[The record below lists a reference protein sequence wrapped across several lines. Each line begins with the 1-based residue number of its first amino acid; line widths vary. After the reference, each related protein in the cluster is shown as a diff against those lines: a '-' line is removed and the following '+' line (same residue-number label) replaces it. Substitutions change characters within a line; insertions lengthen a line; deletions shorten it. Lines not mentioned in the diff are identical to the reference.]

1 MAIEKI
7 TELPE
12 PLTELECLLYYI
24 ATGQVPTCMIDRPT
38 NKVQAYMRYIAE
50 NGIAAGSGEEPV
62 APTISIG
69 TVTTGAAGSQAAAE
83 ITGSDGNYT
92 LNLTIPKGDKG
103 NTGAKGA
110 DGAPGAAGADGEDGA
125 DGAAGPAGA
134 KITAL
139 TINIDNSANT
149 VSGSATLSDQST
161 ATITGTVTP
170 AAAG

>member
-50 NGIAAGSGEEPV
+50 NGIAAGGGEVV
-62 APTISIG
+62 APTIKIG

-110 DGAPGAAGADGEDGA
+110 DGAPGADGA

-134 KITAL
+134 KITSL
-139 TINIDNSANT
+139 VINLDNSANT

-161 ATITGTVTP
+161 ATITGTITP

>member
-50 NGIAAGSGEEPV
+50 NGIAAGGGEVV
-62 APTISIG
+62 APTIKIG

-83 ITGSDGNYT
+83 ITGSDGDYT

-110 DGAPGAAGADGEDGA
+110 DGAPGADGA
-125 DGAAGPAGA
+125 DGVAGPAGA
-134 KITAL
+134 KITSL
-139 TINIDNSANT
+139 VINLDNSANT

-161 ATITGTVTP
+161 ATITGTITP

>member
-1 MAIEKI
+1 MAIERI

-50 NGIAAGSGEEPV
+50 NGIAAGGGEVV
-62 APTISIG
+62 APTIKIG

-83 ITGSDGNYT
+83 ITGSDGDYT

-110 DGAPGAAGADGEDGA
+110 DGAPGADGA

-134 KITAL
+134 KITSL
-139 TINIDNSANT
+139 VINLDNSANT

-161 ATITGTVTP
+161 ATITGTITP

>member
-50 NGIAAGSGEEPV
+50 NGIAAGGGEVV
-62 APTISIG
+62 APTIKIG

-83 ITGSDGNYT
+83 ITGSDGDYT

-110 DGAPGAAGADGEDGA
+110 DGAPGADGA

-134 KITAL
+134 KITSL
-139 TINIDNSANT
+139 VINLDNSANT

-161 ATITGTVTP
+161 ATITGTITP

>member
-7 TELPE
+7 TDLPE

-24 ATGQVPTCMIDRPT
+24 ATGKVPTCMIDRPT

-50 NGIAAGSGEEPV
+50 NGIAAGGSGT
-62 APTISIG
+62 APTIKIG
-69 TVTTGAAGSQAAAE
+69 TVTTGDAGSQAAAE
-83 ITGSDGNYT
+83 ITGSDGNFT

-103 NTGAKGA
+103 DTGAA
-110 DGAPGAAGADGEDGA
+110 GAPGADGV

-134 KITAL
+134 KVTSM
-139 TINIDNSANT
+139 TINLDNGANT
-149 VSGSATLSDQST
+149 VSGTATLSDQST
-161 ATITGTVTP
+161 ATITGTITP

>member
-50 NGIAAGSGEEPV
+50 NGIAAGGGEVV
-62 APTISIG
+62 APTIKIG

-83 ITGSDGNYT
+83 ITGSDGDYT

-103 NTGAKGA
+103 NTGTKGA
-110 DGAPGAAGADGEDGA
+110 DGAPGADGA

-134 KITAL
+134 KITSL
-139 TINIDNSANT
+139 VINLDNSANT
-149 VSGSATLSDQST
+149 VSGTATLSDQST
-161 ATITGTVTP
+161 AAITGTITP

>member
-50 NGIAAGSGEEPV
+50 NGIAAGGGEV
-62 APTISIG
+62 IAPTIKIG

-110 DGAPGAAGADGEDGA
+110 DGAPGANGADGADGEDGA
-125 DGAAGPAGA
+125 TGPAGA
-134 KITAL
+134 KITSL
-139 TINIDNSANT
+139 VINLDNSANT

-161 ATITGTVTP
+161 ATITGTITP